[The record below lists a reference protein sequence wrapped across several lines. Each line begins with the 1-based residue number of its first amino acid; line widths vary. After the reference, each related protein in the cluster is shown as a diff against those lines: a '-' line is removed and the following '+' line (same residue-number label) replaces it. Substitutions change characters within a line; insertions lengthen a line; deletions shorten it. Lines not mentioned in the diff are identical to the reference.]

1 MVDGAADRQRV
12 LGVVGT
18 FVLDRIVGLPGRP
31 TPEEGLGGLAYTLAG
46 AGAALPSG
54 WRLHPLARVGADA
67 VGPVRD
73 WLRDADLDT
82 GGIVEV
88 PEANNRVEL
97 HYVDDARRVERLRGG
112 VRGWKGGDL
121 VRAASHCDALLV
133 NFISGHE
140 LGLDE
145 ALIVRESFAGPIYAD
160 LHSLFLGMSDD
171 GTRSPRPLPSW
182 DRWMTCFD
190 AIQLNAA
197 EMDLLR
203 LDQPVDRMALHMM
216 EWGPGLVT
224 CTLGAAGAVCWSTDV
239 DGGEMARRR
248 DAPPGHPPTISLSSS
263 RRHDGSVIRHEI
275 PAYPVDEPD
284 PTGCGDVFAG
294 VMCCRRLGGDD
305 VPRAGRLASR
315 MAAAAAERTGV
326 EGLAGHLRALARND
340 EVNAPEEAP

>member
-1 MVDGAADRQRV
+1 MADRHRV

-31 TPEEGLGGLAYTLAG
+31 TSEEGLGGLAYTLAG
-46 AGAALPSG
+46 AGAALPAG
-54 WRLHPLARVGADA
+54 WRLRPLARVGAD
-67 VGPVRD
+67 VVERVRN
-73 WLRDADLDT
+73 WLRDAGLDP
-82 GGIVEV
+82 GGIVQV
-88 PEANNRVEL
+88 PEPNNRVEL

-112 VRGWKGGDL
+112 VGGWQGSDL
-121 VRAASHCDALLV
+121 VRAASDCDALLV

-145 ALIVRESFAGPIYAD
+145 ALVVREGFVGPIYAD

-182 DRWMTCFD
+182 SRWMTCFD
-190 AIQLNAA
+190 AVQLNAA

-203 LDQPVDRMALHMM
+203 LDHPVDRMALRMM
-216 EWGPGLVT
+216 ECGPGLVT
-224 CTLGAAGAVCWSTDV
+224 CTLGAAGAVCWSMDV
-239 DGGEMARRR
+239 GGERGGAPRGGGPGDREKTFPSSARRHGR
-248 DAPPGHPPTISLSSS
+248 RVIGRALPG
-263 RRHDGSVIRHEI
+263 
-275 PAYPVDEPD
+275 YPGDEPD

-315 MAAAAAERTGV
+315 LAAAAAERTGV
-326 EGLAGHLRALARND
+326 EGLAGQLRALARNV
-340 EVNAPEEAP
+340 EVNAPEEDP